1 MIGVRVS
8 LDLERLQKII
18 PYTKMSS
25 ARIYLPKDWEG
36 HKVLIIRLSKKP
48 VIERITD
55 GDEL

>member
-1 MIGVRVS
+1 MSGVRVS

-36 HKVLIIRLSKKP
+36 HKVL
-48 VIERITD
+48 VIKLTK
-55 GDEL
+55 